1 MVWTRSF
8 LMTLLVLCL
17 CSFGSVPQAQAR
29 NSSTVAIDDAS
40 PQEVVDGMANKIGRG
55 VANITTGWLE
65 IPKQIYLTCREE
77 GYAKGL
83 TVGPLK
89 GIGMTLVRTA
99 AGLADTATFFIAY
112 PGFYDPLFDPPYVW
126 QKE

>member
-1 MVWTRSF
+1 MTWKHGL
-8 LMTLLVLCL
+8 LMTALVLAL
-17 CSFGSVPQAQAR
+17 CSFGAERQVWAKGS
-29 NSSTVAIDDAS
+29 NLSLDNAS
-40 PQEVVDGMANKIGRG
+40 PQEVVDGMANKIARG
-55 VANITTGWLE
+55 VANIATGWLE
-65 IPKQIYLTCREE
+65 IPKQIYITCKEE

-99 AGLADTATFFIAY
+99 SGVGETATFLIAY
-112 PGFYDPLFDPPYVW
+112 PGFYDPFFDPAYVW

>member
-1 MVWTRSF
+1 
-8 LMTLLVLCL
+8 MTILVIALCT
-17 CSFGSVPQAQAR
+17 FGTAQQVLAK
-29 NSSTVAIDDAS
+29 NSTMTIDDAS
-40 PQEVVDGMANKIGRG
+40 PQEVVDGMANKLARG
-55 VANITTGWLE
+55 VANIATGWLE
-65 IPKQIYLTCREE
+65 IPKQIYLTCKED

-99 AGLADTATFFIAY
+99 AGLGETVTFPVAY
-112 PGFYDPLFDPPYVW
+112 PGFYDPFFDPSYVW